1 MECSSSINTSKTGW
15 NIVLTKTWIEV
26 KRPKTSQN
34 DPKFQRLKIGEI
46 WNFLLAFFSN
56 FEPKC
61 PNFWHFG
68 SKSINFLVFT
78 KFYLYPISKKLIS
91 NLTLFF
97 ENFEPKCPFMGILF
111 KKYKLSN
118 LNEILP
124 VIYFE
129 GADFKSNIGFQKPWA
144 QMPKIEHLSQGT
156 NLNSLLN
163 SPILA
168 KFSLYATSNVLIS
181 NLTFAFCGS

>member
-15 NIVLTKTWIEV
+15 NIVLTKTWIEL

-34 DPKFQRLKIGEI
+34 DPKF
-46 WNFLLAFFSN
+46 
-56 FEPKC
+56 
-61 PNFWHFG
+61 
-68 SKSINFLVFT
+68 
-78 KFYLYPISKKLIS
+78 YLYSISKKLIS

-97 ENFEPKCPFMGILF
+97 ENFEPKRPFMGILF

>member
-1 MECSSSINTSKTGW
+1 
-15 NIVLTKTWIEV
+15 
-26 KRPKTSQN
+26 
-34 DPKFQRLKIGEI
+34 
-46 WNFLLAFFSN
+46 
-56 FEPKC
+56 
-61 PNFWHFG
+61 
-68 SKSINFLVFT
+68 
-78 KFYLYPISKKLIS
+78 
-91 NLTLFF
+91 
-97 ENFEPKCPFMGILF
+97 MGILF

-129 GADFKSNIGFQKPWA
+129 GADFKSNISFQKTSRA